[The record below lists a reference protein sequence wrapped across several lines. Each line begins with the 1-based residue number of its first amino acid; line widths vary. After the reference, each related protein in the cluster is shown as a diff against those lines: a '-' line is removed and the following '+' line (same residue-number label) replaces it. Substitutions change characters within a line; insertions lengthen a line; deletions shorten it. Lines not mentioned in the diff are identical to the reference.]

1 MTKLH
6 FVVNEDWAF
15 ISHFYERAV
24 AAKSAGYKV
33 GISAHLGDK
42 RSILENAGFTLYP
55 HHISR
60 SGTNPLVEIRNLLAM
75 VKVFRASK
83 PDIIHLIALKPIVIG
98 AIAARIYGKAQVV

>member
-24 AAKSAGYKV
+24 AAKSAGYTV

-42 RSILENAGFTLYP
+42 RSILENAGFALYP

-60 SGTNPLVEIRNLLAM
+60 SGTNPLVEIRNLFAM
-75 VKVFRASK
+75 VKV
-83 PDIIHLIALKPIVIG
+83 
-98 AIAARIYGKAQVV
+98 